1 MSTFID
7 FDSLE
12 EDVQM
17 VYLTEAYE
25 QLYQDGRIPY
35 GVSTGDEQIWSNYE
49 PVIALAIDMYNTSI
63 EEQNES

>member
-35 GVSTGDEQIWSNYE
+35 SVSTGDEEIWSNYE

-63 EEQNES
+63 EEQNEG